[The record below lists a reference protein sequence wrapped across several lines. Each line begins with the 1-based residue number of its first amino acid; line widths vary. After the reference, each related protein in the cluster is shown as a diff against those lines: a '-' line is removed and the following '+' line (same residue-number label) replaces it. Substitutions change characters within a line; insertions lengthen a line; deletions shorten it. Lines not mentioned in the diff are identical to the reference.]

1 MERQY
6 TTYETLDGSML
17 DRERELAL
25 AAEIE
30 ARSIAL
36 WTILLSDPASAREIA
51 RLVADRLPDAVP
63 ALALDAGEAAA
74 RLHALDVDHV
84 IADQAAARA
93 ASSPSIAAAARAVAE
108 ARHRF
113 VQANLPMVL
122 FLASRYRSATLLRED
137 LIQEGMLG
145 LMKAVDRF
153 DHRRGL
159 RFSTF
164 ATWWIRNHIGRA
176 LVETGRLVR
185 VPVHTQDSRKRVV
198 TAREALRREL
208 GRDPTREELAGSAGV
223 SLDKLDDLERVAVIR
238 EVRLDAPVGDAQ
250 SQTRVDLFADPHG
263 EESDTAD
270 AIDFRTLTGAA
281 RERLEQLS
289 AIEREVLQRRFG
301 LDDEDGRE
309 QTLREIADDKGLSR
323 ERIRQIEANAL
334 RKLRETLVPMV
345 AGPRLETRAA

>member
-1 MERQY
+1 MERQF

-30 ARSIAL
+30 ARSVAL
-36 WTILLSDPASAREIA
+36 WTVLLSEPASAREIA
-51 RLVADRLPDAVP
+51 RLVADRLPEAVP
-63 ALALDAGEAAA
+63 VLALDAGDAAP
-74 RLHALDVDHV
+74 RLHALDVDHL
-84 IADQAAARA
+84 IADQAAARVT
-93 ASSPSIAAAARAVAE
+93 SSSVAAAARAVAE

-145 LMKAVDRF
+145 LIKAVDRF

-185 VPVHTQDSRKRVV
+185 VPVHTQDSRKRIV
-198 TAREALRREL
+198 TVRETLRREL
-208 GRDPTREELAGSAGV
+208 GRDPTREELAASAGV

-250 SQTRVDLFADPHG
+250 GQARVDVFVDPGG
-263 EESDTAD
+263 EESDAGD
-270 AIDFRTLTGAA
+270 AIDFRTLTDAA